1 VLRLAHNRSMRTLLV
16 PSPLFSGNV
25 EIAGDEAHHGRTVL
39 RLRVGDAVRLADGQ
53 GGCAEGTIQV
63 VERDRLIVATAAVMQ
78 ENPAPAFQLN
88 VVVAPPKGDHL
99 ADMIR
104 GLTEIG
110 VGAIHFLHCERGE
123 RMPHN
128 RERLQRIAGE
138 ALKQCRRSHLPQVG
152 AEWTIESLATLDA
165 ERVVLERS
173 GGAPCLA
180 RPRPLT
186 LIIGPEGG
194 LTSDELQR
202 LLTSGA
208 VAVRIAGH
216 ILRIETAALGAAA
229 IWASSWEHTP
239 K

>member
-1 VLRLAHNRSMRTLLV
+1 VKTHNRAMRTLLV
-16 PSPLFSGNV
+16 PHPLLVGNV
-25 EIAGDEAHHGRTVL
+25 EIVGDEAHHGRTVL

-53 GGCAEGTIQV
+53 GGSAEGAVQA
-63 VERDRLIVATAAVMQ
+63 VERERLIVTTSSVVQ
-78 ENPAPAFQLN
+78 EKPAPAFQLT

-110 VGAIHFLHCERGE
+110 VGAIHFLRCERGE

-128 RERLQRIAGE
+128 SERLQRIAGE
-138 ALKQCRRSHLPQVG
+138 ALKQCRRSHLPRIG
-152 AEWTIESLATLDA
+152 GEWTVESLATSGA
-165 ERVVLERS
+165 ELVVLERS
-173 GGAPCLA
+173 GGAPRLA
-180 RPRPLT
+180 LPRPLT

-194 LTSDELQR
+194 LTSDEVQR

-216 ILRIETAALGAAA
+216 ILRIETAALSAAA
-229 IWASSWEHTP
+229 IWASSWEHTL